1 MTNETI
7 LTMLKQGLEIITDYM
22 DEQSK
27 TAKDLELMQYI
38 ETAEVFIEREGIVLE
53 DVVSDQMLVSMYAMW
68 LPPSVAD
75 RASSKDV
82 NQSVIVLPA
91 GARPSKYPASV
102 SSERYP
108 VSVSAVILSL
118 SLAKK

>member
-22 DEQSK
+22 DEESK
-27 TAKDLELMQYI
+27 SAKNLELMQYI

-68 LPPSVAD
+68 LYD
-75 RASSKDV
+75 KRKTT
-82 NQSVIVLPA
+82 
-91 GARPSKYPASV
+91 GSKYTSYYIQNMPRML
-102 SSERYP
+102 RYNLNNRLLQQK
-108 VSVSAVILSL
+108 VRDDT
-118 SLAKK
+118 